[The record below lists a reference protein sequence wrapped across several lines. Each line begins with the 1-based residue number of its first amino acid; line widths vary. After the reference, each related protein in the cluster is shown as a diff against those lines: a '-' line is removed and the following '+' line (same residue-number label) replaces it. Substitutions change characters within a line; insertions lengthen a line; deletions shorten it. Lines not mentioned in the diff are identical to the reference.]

1 MNAMLASFSMTLH
14 CVLVTLKVAQQHG
27 AYNDNIC
34 RCIKNVYMHLSVFKK
49 IHAQLDRRASN
60 ECHLKWKFALKSG
73 ASKCM
78 SRETRKEQAMYVQ
91 RKTEG
96 RETKAHA

>member
-1 MNAMLASFSMTLH
+1 MGHTCRLGALLALKAMQTIKN
-14 CVLVTLKVAQQHG
+14 V
-27 AYNDNIC
+27 YNDNIC